1 MPEARSETDP
11 HAAAKAKA
19 IADMRAEAEAAN
31 NPANYPYGSAEKP
44 VQVEPQTA
52 GLQQQETTARVA
64 GQPSGV
70 IYDESGNAY
79 TINEAGQ
86 PEQLTPQLTSA
97 KITPDELQKSETNLE
112 GTGPETSAQADASTT
127 NTHDT
132 GISTKNAYT
141 D

>member
-1 MPEARSETDP
+1 ATLSVAGVKGELPSLEALRAPVNAPSMPEARSETDP

-86 PEQLTPQLTSA
+86 PEQLTPQLTS
-97 KITPDELQKSETNLE
+97 
-112 GTGPETSAQADASTT
+112 
-127 NTHDT
+127 
-132 GISTKNAYT
+132 
-141 D
+141 